1 MSNGSSNGN
10 GRENAIPAIP
20 SSARKIVQSLKEI
33 VNCPDN
39 EIYAMLRECNMDP
52 NDTVQR
58 LLSQDTFHEVK
69 SKREKKKEIK
79 DTAEPRSRIVGSA
92 TNRGGRVGAADRGV
106 GRAASTPYNSSESGG
121 TRPKVSYKK
130 ENGTS
135 SLSSFSVSGMA
146 GSSISRRSTSP
157 SDSLP
162 MESWVQTAS
171 TSEASSA
178 SFQPSSRFQPA
189 WTGAPGQVSMA
200 DIVKSGQNSHMSLPS
215 TTLHQGLHAAS
226 DLSSDIPET
235 VSHETSV
242 PISHGDGWSIL
253 DQPLVNVSLISEVSA
268 NSVAY
273 ADQLSS
279 PALHVEQG
287 KLPASSHQLD
297 ELQVPEERL
306 DIQTLAAKNSA
317 PSSASNM
324 QMALEDAGSAPHSE
338 FFDDSLFRNSVSGH
352 SRRLTVNDQEGGDDA
367 LHMPLP
373 DYRLPSAAE
382 DVNAAISSN
391 AAKLQQLSLQKE
403 EKGALPTEDNSA
415 LVIPDHLQVP
425 SADFSHL
432 SFGSFGSG
440 ISAAYSV
447 TMTTKSPQDNSEDTP
462 VSSSEQ
468 AEMRTSEYHGSEQL
482 NSTSTENMG
491 SRNVPGVGSYES
503 TPISQADIMKHD
515 AVDAAGQGHQYPFTS
530 APSYAF
536 ENASQVNAATY
547 SYGHTNSQ
555 MQSLAPFSNV
565 MQAHTSSSLGI
576 QPERESDMPYSP
588 FLLTQSM
595 PTKYSTTLSSISG
608 PISSVPELAKA
619 NAFRMPAQPSL
630 QTLPSTS
637 IPTMPQQQQQHL
649 PSVHAFSQPTALPLG
664 QFSNMLS
671 YPYLPQSY
679 AYLPSSAYQHAYAAG
694 NTGFHQS
701 PSAGQGAAG
710 IKYSLP
716 QYKNSV
722 AVSSLPHSAAAAY
735 GSFGTN
741 PLGSFA
747 LNSSTTSS
755 GSTTMG
761 YDDIVSSQYKDGSH
775 YVPIQQNESSAV
787 WVHGPGSRNVSAIP
801 ANTYYSLQGH
811 NQLGEFRQ
819 PQQASHYNTLGYP
832 NFYHAQMGVA
842 PPAAALEHQQ
852 SPSDGGS
859 RAPSSHQIWAH
870 GY

>member
-200 DIVKSGQNSHMSLPS
+200 DIVKSGRPSTKATNIHIVTMGIPPTPQNLDRLHNSHYSGQNSHMSLPS

-352 SRRLTVNDQEGGDDA
+352 SRRLTVNDQE
-367 LHMPLP
+367 
-373 DYRLPSAAE
+373 
-382 DVNAAISSN
+382 
-391 AAKLQQLSLQKE
+391 
-403 EKGALPTEDNSA
+403 EKCRCGSYD
-415 LVIPDHLQVP
+415 
-425 SADFSHL
+425 
-432 SFGSFGSG
+432 SFMYYLFFL
-440 ISAAYSV
+440 Y
-447 TMTTKSPQDNSEDTP
+447 
-462 VSSSEQ
+462 
-468 AEMRTSEYHGSEQL
+468 RTSEYHGSEQL

-576 QPERESDMPYSP
+576 QPERESDMAYSP